1 MDLGRLSWRP
11 RWRSGRAGLFAAIA
25 AFAVCALFL
34 LLAGKNPLQAA
45 ALMIG
50 GTLGSADGLYEV
62 ITRAVPLTIM
72 GLGVALAFRASV
84 YNIGA
89 EGQYIL
95 GAVVAVAATR
105 AAGDLGVVSLP
116 WLLAAGAVGGAL
128 FGGLAGWLRA
138 RFDANEII
146 VTIMLNYVAIQLGAW
161 LVRGP
166 MQEAMRILPRSDPIP
181 ASAQL
186 VELAAGRAHG
196 GIFVA
201 LALVL
206 LIYLV
211 LRHSVFGYQI
221 DVVGENR
228 AAAEYGG
235 IGGGRVIVLAMCA
248 SGALCGIAGA
258 VEVSGTFRRLEDNMA
273 PGSGATAIAVALLA
287 KLNPIAVP
295 FAALLFGV
303 LTVGAGV
310 LQRQMGVPFP
320 LLWIIEAAVII
331 AFLVAGARR
340 AETRAA

>member
-1 MDLGRLSWRP
+1 MDLGRLSGRLPWQ
-11 RWRSGRAGLFAAIA
+11 SGRIGLLAAAG
-25 AFAVCALFL
+25 AFAGCALFL
-34 LLAGKNPLQAA
+34 LLAGKAPLRAA
-45 ALMIG
+45 IVMFD
-50 GTLGSADGLYEV
+50 GTLGSGDGLYEV

-89 EGQYIL
+89 EGQFIL
-95 GAVVAVAATR
+95 GAVVAVAAVR
-105 AAGDLGVVSLP
+105 ATGDLGVASLP
-116 WLLAAGAVGGAL
+116 WLLLAGAVGGAL
-128 FGGLAGWLRA
+128 YGGLAGVLRA

-146 VTIMLNYVAIQLGAW
+146 VTIMLNYVAIQLNAW

-166 MQEAMRILPRSDPIP
+166 MQETMKILPRSDPIP

-201 LALVL
+201 IALVL
-206 LIYLV
+206 LIAFV
-211 LRHSVFGYQI
+211 VRRTVFGYQL
-221 DVVGENR
+221 DAVGENR

-258 VEVSGTFRRLEDNMA
+258 VEISGTFRRLEDNMA

-287 KLNPIAVP
+287 RLNPILVP
-295 FAALLFGV
+295 FTALLFGV

-340 AETRAA
+340 ADARAA